1 MSRVILILLAIPLV
15 LVIAAAVLIPLLL
28 DEEKILNMAAE
39 TLEKETGAIL
49 AVDGGASL
57 SIFPRIE
64 VQLAEAGITM
74 PGEQEMSVRARSLGI
89 GLELMPLFSGS
100 VEIDE
105 ISVDGLVVTM
115 QSAPEEPSLDTSTLT
130 DEQLDAYYEKRRRD
144 NESAGQA
151 AGQESV
157 AALPLALNVQRLSVT
172 DSVLEIVSAD
182 TDERTRVTIINLEGL
197 DLNLDERAMPLS
209 MKIRLEG
216 EEPIVVDIK
225 GEVKANA
232 DDQQLIIDALA
243 VDVNGALAQ
252 PVSLETSGAID
263 LGKQIADLQLKLV
276 LGDMQGD
283 GKLRYASFETPQI
296 DANLHLNKFDPALL
310 ALAGPDAATAAD
322 NDSSTGGASTDGDQP
337 LPLNAIR
344 AIDTRA
350 RLLIDQADFSGHV
363 VNKMRVNL
371 RVVDGIARV
380 TALKGNLHGGALD
393 VKATFNGQHNIA
405 KLNTAGGLTGMD
417 IAQALKAMDSE
428 PIMTGKVDI
437 QWRLNSNGSTSNQ
450 LVEAMRG
457 PIDLLTSEVTLQEL
471 GVEKMLCGAVALVNR
486 ESLSKP
492 LPESTRFE
500 NLSVKLKMGKGKLH
514 MKPFRAEL
522 ANVKLNGEGAMD
534 ILKQDFSATFIAR
547 LSAGL
552 GELDPACRV
561 NERLTAIDWP
571 VNCKGSLADDPA
583 RWCSVDSQEIIEQ
596 MAKKEVQHQVE
607 KEAGKLFNKLFKK

>member
-1 MSRVILILLAIPLV
+1 VSRVILILLAIPLV

>member
-1 MSRVILILLAIPLV
+1 VSRVILILLAIPLV

-225 GEVKANA
+225 GEVKVNA

-547 LSAGL
+547 LSAAL

>member
-1 MSRVILILLAIPLV
+1 VSRVILILLAIPLV

-322 NDSSTGGASTDGDQP
+322 KDSSTGGASTDGDQP

-561 NERLTAIDWP
+561 NERLTAIGWP